1 MKLEIY
7 RTDIN
12 KTVVPAMEYVDSDSA
27 VGKYC
32 SALMLVGILGMN
44 NKPIR
49 HTEGNYYTLAN
60 GWTLQAREVK

>member
-12 KTVVPAMEYVDSDSA
+12 KTVVPAMEYADADSA

-49 HTEGNYYTLAN
+49 YPEGNCYTLAN
-60 GWTLQAREVK
+60 GWTLQVRVA